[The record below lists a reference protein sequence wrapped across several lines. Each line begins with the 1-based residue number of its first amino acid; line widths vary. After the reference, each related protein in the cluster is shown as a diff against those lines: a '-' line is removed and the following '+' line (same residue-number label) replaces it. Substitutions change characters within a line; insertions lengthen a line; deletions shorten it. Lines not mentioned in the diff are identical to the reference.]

1 MNPVI
6 SVPTGGGKT
15 IIAGYLAK
23 AWLIKNP
30 DARVIILAHIGELV
44 RQNHETLS
52 EIIDNEVGIYSASLR
67 KKQGDAQVV
76 CANIQSVYKKTSSG
90 NKAGGKVGKFDL
102 IIVDEAHRIPTDSE
116 TMYKS
121 FLFDQ
126 GWLEGVFTDAPKIV
140 GLSATPYRMGTGKV
154 YGLGKMFSELAH
166 NVPILDLINGGFLCA
181 PTSVKASTKTN
192 FGKIKI
198 QGGEYVPSD
207 VERTMHPQLGKIVH
221 ELSQYSTRE
230 KWIVFTASIKQAED
244 TAQLLR
250 EKYGIASETI
260 HSKMKPTDREQ
271 VVSDFREGKFKV
283 LTNVNCLTEGFDV
296 KDIDLVALLRP
307 TKSTGL
313 YVQMVGRG
321 LRTHPRKQDVV
332 ILDFGQ
338 NISRHGP
345 IDCPLVRAE
354 GTESGP
360 LKKMP
365 TKDCPNCGFPNVIQA
380 RTCIEC
386 EQPFPV
392 PQSKLKSKASALSI
406 LSTPAWF
413 EVIRVVYSEYRNIAS
428 GKRSLRAVYSICDD
442 DNNKQE
448 VSSWMPF
455 NHPSEW
461 AINKCKNWWTK
472 HHGLFPIP
480 TSPQNAVN
488 RIEELRKPLMVQVG
502 TSKDQR
508 FLEIKKLKF
517 KGDGK

>member
-1 MNPVI
+1 MI

-76 CANIQSVYKKTSSG
+76 CANIQSVYKKTNSG

-126 GWLEGVFTDAPKIV
+126 GWREGVFKDAPKIV

-192 FGKIKI
+192 FGKTKI
-198 QGGEYVPSD
+198 QGGEYVPAD
-207 VERTMHPQLGKIVH
+207 IERTMHPQLGKIVN
-221 ELSQYSTRE
+221 ELAQYKTTRE

-250 EKYGIASETI
+250 EVHAISAETI

-271 VVSDFREGKFKV
+271 VVSDFRSGKFKV

-321 LRTHPRKQDVV
+321 LRTHPQKQDVV

-345 IDCPLVRAE
+345 IDLPLVRAE
-354 GTESGP
+354 GQDGESP
-360 LKKMP
+360 KKMP
-365 TKDCPNCGFPNVIQA
+365 TKDCPNCGFPNMIQA
-380 RTCIEC
+380 RICIEC
-386 EQPFPV
+386 GQPFPV

-406 LSTPAWF
+406 LSVPAWF

-428 GKRSLRAVYSICDD
+428 GKRSLKAVYTIQDD
-442 DNNKQE
+442 DDNKQE
-448 VSSWMPF
+448 VSNWMPF
-455 NHPSEW
+455 NHPSTW
-461 AINKCKNWWTK
+461 ARNKCKKWWTK
-472 HHGLFPIP
+472 HYGVLP
-480 TSPQNAVN
+480 SPKSSKDAIK
-488 RIEELRKPLMVQVG
+488 RIGELRKPLMVQVG

-508 FLEIKKLKF
+508 FLEIKSLKF
-517 KGDGK
+517 KGEKV